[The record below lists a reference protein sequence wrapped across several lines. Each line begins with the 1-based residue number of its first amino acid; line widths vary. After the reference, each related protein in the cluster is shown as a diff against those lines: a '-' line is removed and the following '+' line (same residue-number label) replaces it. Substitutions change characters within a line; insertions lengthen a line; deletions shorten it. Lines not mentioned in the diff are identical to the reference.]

1 MQCKSHFNLTTFLPK
16 KFRKNSS
23 KFVHILASIINI
35 ISIWRIFNLKK
46 IQKRHKRRKNRYG
59 LFEILSKTCLDTWQ
73 LTWSEHPEDVK
84 WSKTNCC
91 PKSKSLQGRFPSD
104 LVTCPDCILMFEN
117 PLIKSHFAKSRA
129 KLFWFC
135 CEIVWTFPNEIWNQD
150 FWRCFWGKLD
160 MKYFGNIF
168 VNFWRETF
176 FEIIWRIFSNF
187 WRELFWKLFDVFLKI
202 FWREIFW

>member
-1 MQCKSHFNLTTFLPK
+1 MQISLQFDEFLSW
-16 KFRKNSS
+16 KNFT
-23 KFVHILASIINI
+23 KGE
-35 ISIWRIFNLKK
+35 
-46 IQKRHKRRKNRYG
+46 KNRYG

-150 FWRCFWGKLD
+150 FWRSFWLNLTW
-160 MKYFGNIF
+160 NIF
-168 VNFWRETF
+168 VNFWREIF

>member
-1 MQCKSHFNLTTFLPK
+1 MFGH
-16 KFRKNSS
+16 
-23 KFVHILASIINI
+23 LAV
-35 ISIWRIFNLKK
+35 RA
-46 IQKRHKRRKNRYG
+46 
-59 LFEILSKTCLDTWQ
+59 
-73 LTWSEHPEDVK
+73 WSEHPEDVK

-150 FWRCFWGKLD
+150 FWRSFWVNLTW
-160 MKYFGNIF
+160 NIL
-168 VNFWRETF
+168 
-176 FEIIWRIFSNF
+176 EIFLLIFDVKSF
-187 WRELFWKLFDVFLKI
+187 LKLFDVFFLIFDVNFFENYLTYFWRFFDVKSFGNTYLPEFFDI
-202 FWREIFW
+202 FWRGKSVNWVIFRPLWHFIAKLTRQWIRQIKFCLTWKLKL